1 MIIISLDV
9 YLCLNV
15 SHILSVTHV
24 YKVVF
29 NKSLGNP
36 SGRLCPIQNKFVN
49 SVPILSP
56 ATLPP
61 SKSIVS

>member
-1 MIIISLDV
+1 MILLSLDV

-36 SGRLCPIQNKFVN
+36 SVVAY
-49 SVPILSP
+49 SVQFKTNL
-56 ATLPP
+56 
-61 SKSIVS
+61 